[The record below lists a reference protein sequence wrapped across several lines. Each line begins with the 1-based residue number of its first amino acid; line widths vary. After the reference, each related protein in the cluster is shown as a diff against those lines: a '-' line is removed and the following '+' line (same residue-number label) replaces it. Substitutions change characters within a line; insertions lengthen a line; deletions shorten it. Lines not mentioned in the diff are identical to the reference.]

1 MMNMVGHA
9 DLRTTLRYTV
19 TDDDRQREITAGLL
33 RLVRGE
39 QGGRVQ

>member
-19 TDDDRQREITAGLL
+19 TDDDRQREGLENL
-33 RLVRGE
+33 SFKSSRDY
-39 QGGRVQ
+39 QI